1 MGAIIGALIG
11 RHYGQKWMEESS
23 LVKSAMDN
31 IQQAFQPGSTATDDF
46 IDMNMNILRQRPGLK
61 KMMPQIEA
69 GIQRARAYR
78 DAQAQGPQ
86 QPAQV
91 APEARVTSGAPLPSP
106 GLPAPPPPESPELS
120 QFRQMFPVP
129 SIGGGSTGGPVP
141 LTPPNAV
148 IPPQVAQPSQQGG
161 AGFTGTAGA
170 AQAAPAQPEIPQQV
184 AAPAQQGGQGFGGAP
199 TPETF
204 DQLRHVPGQLF
215 NIPPYQVGQR
225 QAAAALP
232 HQEMAMAVR
241 KSLIQEA
248 KDMGLDSVQT
258 ADYVTGKGAQWSPL
272 FIEGAKLAME
282 KQSVKDRIEA
292 MKQPESG
299 GPGKSIWDLLTP
311 RQRAQVQSGDKNVTP
326 ELRPQ
331 NLPGRVTGA
340 SILAGNPDARDAFNQ
355 PIDPKINDYLVR
367 ETAYGKEYL
376 AEAPAKTRE
385 MLVPDKNSKTGIA
398 KSIVDRYGTE
408 IGRVMDVV
416 PPAGYMPKI
425 STHQGIQV
433 VQQANGELIPYPITS
448 TTVTQ
453 PAIPGAGGAPLQP
466 LISPSTVA
474 PAAIQPGSRL
484 PGSTTPAKA
493 AAPAPGARVGAPGPV
508 IGAKFSPEAL
518 DPVGKDVLAK
528 AEPALKMVHRL
539 LEVLEPYKNDNT
551 PASSLWPRIAYKFGF
566 DYDNKGEFLSNLE
579 IGDLIGAARLM
590 QPTGSRAIQ
599 TLQAAKIHTPQ
610 SWTDSKKLMYGKLK
624 MMEQN
629 IGDTIDA
636 AYRFHKKSGIVPPS
650 TELAAPPPGATV
662 RMRAPNGQ
670 EKDVPAGDV
679 EHFKARGAVIVK

>member
-23 LVKSAMDN
+23 LVKSAMEN

-69 GIQRARAYR
+69 GIQRMKAYR
-78 DAQAQGPQ
+78 DAQAQAPQ
-86 QPAQV
+86 QPPQV

-106 GLPAPPPPESPELS
+106 GLPPPPPAEPPQLAPAFRSTVAGGSP
-120 QFRQMFPVP
+120 V
-129 SIGGGSTGGPVP
+129 GGGSEGGPAP
-141 LTPPNAV
+141 LLAPPAEGPPPPPPNQ
-148 IPPQVAQPSQQGG
+148 ISLPSEVAGPAQHGG
-161 AGFTGTAGA
+161 GGFAGA
-170 AQAAPAQPEIPQQV
+170 SVPAVQPMPQQV
-184 AAPAQQGGQGFGGAP
+184 AVPSQAGGQGFDGAP
-199 TPETF
+199 TSF
-204 DQLRHVPGQLF
+204 DQLRRVPGQLG
-215 NIPPYQVGQR
+215 NISPYQVGQR
-225 QAAAALP
+225 QAAFALP
-232 HQEMAMAVR
+232 SQEVGMAVR
-241 KSLIQEA
+241 RSLIDEA
-248 KDMGLDSVQT
+248 HAMGLTDPVQIS
-258 ADYVTGKGAQWSPL
+258 DYVGGRAVQWSPL
-272 FIEGAKLAME
+272 FTESVKLAME
-282 KQSVKDRIEA
+282 KKAVADRIEA

-367 ETAYGKEYL
+367 ETQYGKEYL

-385 MLVPDKNSKTGIA
+385 MLVPDKNSKTGVA

-416 PPAGYMPKI
+416 PPAGYMPKV

-474 PAAIQPGSRL
+474 PAAIPPGSKL
-484 PGSTTPAKA
+484 PGGTSPTRST
-493 AAPAPGARVGAPGPV
+493 APAPGARVGAPGPV

-551 PASSLWPRIAYKFGF
+551 TADR
-566 DYDNKGEFLSNLE
+566 
-579 IGDLIGAARLM
+579 
-590 QPTGSRAIQ
+590 
-599 TLQAAKIHTPQ
+599 
-610 SWTDSKKLMYGKLK
+610 
-624 MMEQN
+624 
-629 IGDTIDA
+629 
-636 AYRFHKKSGIVPPS
+636 KSV
-650 TELAAPPPGATV
+650 V
-662 RMRAPNGQ
+662 
-670 EKDVPAGDV
+670 
-679 EHFKARGAVIVK
+679 